1 MKQVQQS
8 SFGITVNSYEIKKSS
23 QLDLKR
29 VIKPQVVQ
37 KTAQSKIVNKPP
49 QSLQKL
55 KNQPSQNKPMQNKS
69 DQSIQS
75 KTQEPTNN
83 LVNSVKLPMS
93 ALETQQFQID
103 YNLYDHSE
111 QLLTRFQ
118 RLIFQNFS
126 KKTNDKQKLQQ
137 LIREQIQTLD
147 ANTQLN
153 ALLMNS
159 QLQLTEEEYKK
170 AQNEYKEL
178 KQKGLKFMSVKG
190 LNQDSVV
197 ITENTKYNEIFN
209 TVCTEQEFYLEVDQM
224 KLDTTIYLQI
234 QDYIHNSNKMIQNTV
249 DDQSCQVSAEDY
261 LL

>member
-8 SFGITVNSYEIKKSS
+8 SFGITVNSYEIKKSPQIDS
-23 QLDLKR
+23 KR
-29 VIKPQVVQ
+29 VIKPQVIQ
-37 KTAQSKIVNKPP
+37 KNVQSKLVNKPP

-55 KNQPSQNKPMQNKS
+55 KNQPMQNKS

-83 LVNSVKLPMS
+83 LANAVKLPMS
-93 ALETQQFQID
+93 ALEKQQQFQID

-111 QLLTRFQ
+111 SLLTRFQ
-118 RLIFQNFS
+118 RLLFQNFS

-137 LIREQIQTLD
+137 LIKEQIQTLD
-147 ANTQLN
+147 ANTKLN

-178 KQKGLKFMSVKG
+178 KQKGLKFMSVKE
-190 LNQDSVV
+190 LNLDSVV

-209 TVCTEQEFYLEVDQM
+209 TVCTEQEFYQEVDKM

-234 QDYIHNSNKMIQNTV
+234 QDHIHNNNKMIQNTV
-249 DDQSCQVSAEDY
+249 DDQNCQVSADDY